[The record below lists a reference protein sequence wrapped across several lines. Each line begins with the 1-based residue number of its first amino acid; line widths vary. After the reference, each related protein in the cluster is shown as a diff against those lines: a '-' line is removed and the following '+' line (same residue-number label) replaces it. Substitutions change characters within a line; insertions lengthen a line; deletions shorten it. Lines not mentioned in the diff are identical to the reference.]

1 MKLRIWLIIVAAVA
15 VAGCGENEP
24 PQPAAVEEA
33 PAAAPEQAV
42 AVAEIWDDEAFVEH
56 MHEHADK
63 LDELNFALADG
74 NLALAKEHAD
84 WLASHDT
91 NADIQEEW
99 MPFLYAMRTEAEAV
113 AAAADIDAAQAAAE
127 RITVKCQEC
136 HTAADVRARL

>member
-1 MKLRIWLIIVAAVA
+1 MNFRLLLIIGLGLAFT
-15 VAGCGENEP
+15 GCGKEEAAP
-24 PQPAAVEEA
+24 PAAVEEA
-33 PAAAPEQAV
+33 PMAAQEEAV

-74 NLALAKEHAD
+74 NLAKAREHAN

-91 NADIQEEW
+91 NADIQADW
-99 MPFLYAMRTEAEAV
+99 MPLLYAMRAEAEAV
-113 AAAADIDAAQAAAE
+113 AAAPDIAAAQVAAE

-136 HTAADVRARL
+136 HAEAGVRARL